1 MSRRPHLLWS
11 RFTLAARMATCCA
24 TAMLALAGC
33 GAGQTAQTASQV
45 AAVDGTNADL
55 GALALR
61 DVLIPYPEDHSGT
74 YPSGSN
80 VPVQLTIIN
89 QTADAD
95 TLVSL
100 STPAARQVLLEGTTR
115 ILAGMSVSGVI
126 GVIDHGDPATPAV
139 TPISPLDVDKLRVVL
154 VDTLR
159 PLRPGLNTELTFVFQ
174 NAGPVTLSVPMGP
187 PSESE
192 RAPLD
197 NGGH

>member
-1 MSRRPHLLWS
+1 MSRRPHLVWS
-11 RFTLAARMATCCA
+11 HFTLAARIAACCM

-33 GAGQTAQTASQV
+33 GAGQTAQTASQA
-45 AAVDGTNADL
+45 AAVDGTSADL

-61 DVLIPYPEDHSGT
+61 DVLIPYAEDHNGT
-74 YPSGSN
+74 YPSGSD

-89 QTADAD
+89 QTTNAD

-100 STPAARQVLLEGTTR
+100 STPAARQVLLEGATT
-115 ILAGMSVSGVI
+115 IPAGVSVSGVT
-126 GVIDHGDPATPAV
+126 DHGGPATPTAA
-139 TPISPLDVDKLRVVL
+139 SANPLDVDELRVML
-154 VDTLR
+154 VDILR
-159 PLRPGLNTELTFVFQ
+159 PVRPGLNTELTFVFQ